1 MISLSLCMIVK
12 NEEKVLPRILK
23 PMKEIVDKI
32 LICDTGSTDRTKEI
46 IREFTAEVYDFPWK
60 NDFSAARNFISE
72 KVSTDYWMWLDADD
86 MITQEN
92 LYRLKQL
99 KETLSPNTDMV
110 MMDYV
115 TDFDEWNHAAF
126 SCYRERILKTSR
138 NFRWR
143 GRVHESIIP
152 TGNILY
158 SPIQI
163 EHRKIKP
170 CSSFRNL
177 HIYQQMI
184 EEGEPLEP
192 RDLFYY
198 GRELFYHKQYEYAI
212 CVLKKFLKEPDGWIE
227 NRLDSCLILS
237 YCYQASGNDQYALE
251 ILFHSF
257 MSDIPRAE
265 ICCEIGKIFFMKQ
278 NFSMAAHWYHQALLA
293 PDNSQNGG
301 FYIPDCHNFIPFLQL
316 CVCLDK
322 SGMHKEAFEFHR
334 KARTLKPEHPSVI
347 QNQIYFHE
355 ILGF

>member
-12 NEEKVLPRILK
+12 NEEAVLERILK
-23 PMKEIVDKI
+23 PVSQVMDAI
-32 LICDTGSTDRTKEI
+32 LIADTGSSDRTKEI
-46 IREFTAEVYDFPWK
+46 AEQYTSQVFDFPWCD
-60 NDFSAARNFISE
+60 DFSAPRNFLLE
-72 KVSTDYWMWLDADD
+72 KVRTDYWMWLDADD

-115 TDFDEWNHAAF
+115 TDFD
-126 SCYRERILKTSR
+126 
-138 NFRWR
+138 
-143 GRVHESIIP
+143 ESIIP

-227 NRLDSCLILS
+227 NRLDSCLVLS

>member
-1 MISLSLCMIVK
+1 MNTVSYTHL
-12 NEEKVLPRILK
+12 
-23 PMKEIVDKI
+23 D
-32 LICDTGSTDRTKEI
+32 
-46 IREFTAEVYDFPWK
+46 VYK
-60 NDFSAARNFISE
+60 R
-72 KVSTDYWMWLDADD
+72 
-86 MITQEN
+86 Q
-92 LYRLKQL
+92 
-99 KETLSPNTDMV
+99 DMV

-170 CSSFRNL
+170 RSSFRNL

-184 EEGEPLEP
+184 EEGETLEP

-227 NRLDSCLILS
+227 DVYKRQDKNRRRKPGCS
-237 YCYQASGNDQYALE
+237 Y
-251 ILFHSF
+251 
-257 MSDIPRAE
+257 
-265 ICCEIGKIFFMKQ
+265 
-278 NFSMAAHWYHQALLA
+278 
-293 PDNSQNGG
+293 
-301 FYIPDCHNFIPFLQL
+301 
-316 CVCLDK
+316 
-322 SGMHKEAFEFHR
+322 
-334 KARTLKPEHPSVI
+334 
-347 QNQIYFHE
+347 
-355 ILGF
+355 

>member
-1 MISLSLCMIVK
+1 MIVK

-170 CSSFRNL
+170 RSSFRNL

-184 EEGEPLEP
+184 EEGETLEP

-227 NRLDSCLILS
+227 NRLDSCLVLS
-237 YCYQASGNDQYALE
+237 YCYQASGNDQHALE

-257 MSDIPRAE
+257 ISDIPRAE

-293 PDNSQNGG
+293 PDNNQNGG

>member
-143 GRVHESIIP
+143 GRRPRLS
-152 TGNILY
+152 NI
-158 SPIQI
+158 S
-163 EHRKIKP
+163 
-170 CSSFRNL
+170 
-177 HIYQQMI
+177 
-184 EEGEPLEP
+184 
-192 RDLFYY
+192 
-198 GRELFYHKQYEYAI
+198 
-212 CVLKKFLKEPDGWIE
+212 
-227 NRLDSCLILS
+227 
-237 YCYQASGNDQYALE
+237 
-251 ILFHSF
+251 
-257 MSDIPRAE
+257 
-265 ICCEIGKIFFMKQ
+265 
-278 NFSMAAHWYHQALLA
+278 
-293 PDNSQNGG
+293 DNSIHRHDDDFGNTVC
-301 FYIPDCHNFIPFLQL
+301 FSLFCFCRINPINERLFLNVTICFNLFLCAFFILHTQ
-316 CVCLDK
+316 K
-322 SGMHKEAFEFHR
+322 
-334 KARTLKPEHPSVI
+334 
-347 QNQIYFHE
+347 
-355 ILGF
+355 

>member
-227 NRLDSCLILS
+227 NRLDSCLVLS
-237 YCYQASGNDQYALE
+237 YCYQASGNDQYCL
-251 ILFHSF
+251 LYTSP
-257 MSDIPRAE
+257 SPR
-265 ICCEIGKIFFMKQ
+265 
-278 NFSMAAHWYHQALLA
+278 
-293 PDNSQNGG
+293 DT
-301 FYIPDCHNFIPFLQL
+301 
-316 CVCLDK
+316 
-322 SGMHKEAFEFHR
+322 R
-334 KARTLKPEHPSVI
+334 
-347 QNQIYFHE
+347 
-355 ILGF
+355 